1 MGKTFITSPGL
12 FAQLSQLEHQILMS
26 DEIKIEPGIPPIP
39 INDIV
44 WCNCDVAWFMNV
56 VVIVPQMV

>member
-1 MGKTFITSPGL
+1 MGKTFITSAGL

-39 INDIV
+39 INDIL
-44 WCNCDVAWFMNV
+44 WCNCDVAWLMNV
-56 VVIVPQMV
+56 VVIVPQTV